1 VTDVFDPSKRSLVM
15 AGIRGRGNLSTELA
29 MVKLLRDAHIIGWR
43 RHICLRPKLSVEDI
57 ELATKK
63 GAGRILTRPDFVFRP
78 GKLALFVDGCFWH
91 GCPVHATAPMQNA
104 DFWSAKL
111 ARNVRRDGAQ
121 TRALEAAGWRVL
133 RIWEH
138 ELLRDRVALTKR
150 LLRLFADA
158 CG

>member
-1 VTDVFDPSKRSLVM
+1 M
-15 AGIRGRGNLSTELA
+15 AGIRGRGNRSTELA

-63 GAGRILTRPDFVFRP
+63 GAGRIVTRPDFVFRP
-78 GKLALFVDGCFWH
+78 AKVALFVDGCFWH
-91 GCPVHATAPMQNA
+91 GCPVHATAPTQNA

-111 ARNVRRDGAQ
+111 TRNVRRDGAQ

-138 ELLRDRVALTKR
+138 ELQRDREALAEQLQRITGDSR
-150 LLRLFADA
+150 
-158 CG
+158 G